1 MRLSQGSIPSGPK
14 MRSYSTAKLPN
25 MAHNNDKPT
34 AARDEQKHELKLRNR
49 GYSLSKI
56 KMA

>member
-25 MAHNNDKPT
+25 MGNNDKP
-34 AARDEQKHELKLRNR
+34 ASKYEPKHELKLRNR